1 MKNLVKYVLISF
13 LIVGSLTTVIAQE
26 AEKIF
31 QQAMMKEEGEGN
43 LTEAIEIYTKL
54 VDDVSVDRAIRANAL
69 MHVGICY
76 EKLGKKNAK
85 STYQKLIAE
94 YADQTAIVA
103 MVRKKLQLL
112 EVNPKNTL
120 SSGLITQHLKT
131 ITLQKKKYNLFNISP
146 NGQNYAYMDWPTF
159 EIMVYNFKTG
169 IADSITQGNT
179 WFTKEGRSN
188 PSNPKWSPDSKK
200 IAYQWGAK
208 DVQEV
213 RLVNLNNRNTQVI
226 LSGSEKE
233 IPHIE
238 TFTRDGE
245 NILGTMEIEE
255 NNVKIQKLVMISIAD
270 KNYKIINSFD
280 SRFPAN
286 FSFSPDGKYL
296 LYTRSQEK
304 SVKNDI
310 YVMLLADKSESQI
323 TFSTA
328 NDGNPIWSPDG
339 TEVLFLTDRMGDN
352 DFYKVK
358 VINGKPVGE
367 VEIVKRNIGRE
378 VNVMGIGIDKS
389 IYYATDNSHYDI
401 FTLDLDAKF
410 ENNETKFTRITD
422 MAMRSGGMAPRY
434 SKDGRYI
441 SYVSRRSNYKS
452 LKAFDHELG
461 NKYFIGVYD
470 TKTKEHKELKASIY
484 GWFYYDINE
493 YVPDW
498 SYDGTK
504 LLLYGM
510 IRDNYQRGFLAVDVL
525 TEKITPL
532 LTIPNSIN
540 KKYSENRVGRNPV
553 FSKNKDRIYYTSKDW
568 KTLMEYNVLTKEKKS
583 VLFIERGF
591 FFRGFMDNQKS
602 CIVQNSNGV
611 FKYNLITKE
620 LTKLTDK
627 KGWVLGWSPDEK
639 YLYRTI
645 KYEHMLRRNI
655 VRVALDGSEPDKTI
669 SLEELFPNGKPWL
682 MSMHPSRNEIVFDMS
697 VNNGEEIYK
706 LNGVFD

>member
-1 MKNLVKYVLISF
+1 MKNLAKYVLIAF
-13 LIVGSLTTVIAQE
+13 LAIGGLTSLTAQE
-26 AEKIF
+26 AEKLF
-31 QQAMMKEEGEGN
+31 QQGMMKEEAEGN
-43 LTEAIEIYTKL
+43 LTEAIEIYSQL
-54 VDDVSVDRAIRANAL
+54 AEDASVDREIRANAL

-76 EKLGKKNAK
+76 EKLGKNKAQN
-85 STYQKLIAE
+85 TYQRLVTE
-94 YADQTAIVA
+94 YPDQTAIVA
-103 MVRKKLQLL
+103 MAQKKLQLL

-120 SSGLITQHLKT
+120 SSGLVTQHLKT
-131 ITLQKKKYNLFNISP
+131 IRLQKKKYQVFNISP

-159 EIMVYNFKTG
+159 EIMVHNFKTG
-169 IADSITQGNT
+169 ITDSITQGNT
-179 WFTKEGRSN
+179 WSTKEGWSN
-188 PSNPKWSPDSKK
+188 PNNPKWSPDSKK
-200 IAYQWGAK
+200 IAYQWRAK

-213 RLVNLNNRNTQVI
+213 RLVNLNNKNTQVI
-226 LSGSEKE
+226 LSGSESKT
-233 IPHIE
+233 PHIE
-238 TFTRDGE
+238 TFTRDGK
-245 NILGTMEIEE
+245 NILGSMEVEE

-280 SRFPAN
+280 SRFPEN

-296 LYTRSQEK
+296 MYTRSQEK
-304 SVKNDI
+304 SVNDDI
-310 YVMLLADKSESQI
+310 YVMLWADKSESQI

-328 NDGNPIWSPDG
+328 NDSNPTWSPDG
-339 TEVLFLTDRMGDN
+339 TEVLFLTDRMGNN

-358 VINGKPVGE
+358 VKNGKPVGK
-367 VEIVKRNIGRE
+367 VQIVKRNLGKE

-389 IYYATDNSHYDI
+389 IYYATDNSRYDI

-410 ENNETKFTRITD
+410 EKNETKFTRISD
-422 MAMRSGGMAPRY
+422 LAMRSGGMAPRY

-441 SYVSRRSNYKS
+441 SYVSRKSNYKNIKS
-452 LKAFDHELG
+452 FDYELG
-461 NKYFIGVYD
+461 HRYFIGIYD

-504 LLLYGM
+504 LLLYG
-510 IRDNYQRGFLAVDVL
+510 ILRDNYQRGFLAVDVL
-525 TEKITPL
+525 TEKISPL
-532 LTIPNSIN
+532 LTIPNSMN
-540 KKYSENRVGRNPV
+540 EYSDNRVGRNPV

-568 KTLMEYNVLTKEKKS
+568 KNLMEYNVLTKEKKS
-583 VLFIERGF
+583 ILFIERGF
-591 FFRGFMDNQKS
+591 YFRGFMGNEKS
-602 CIVQNSNGV
+602 CIVQNKNGV

-620 LTKLTDK
+620 LIKLTDS
-627 KGWVLGWSPDEK
+627 KGWVIGWSPDEK

-645 KYEHMLRRNI
+645 KFEHMLRRNI